1 MRFPRVLSPALIFI
15 GFCGALLL
23 TGCGGGGTPPG
34 PLPTPTL
41 TFAAIAT
48 QSFGNAPFTV
58 SATSLST
65 GAVTYSVT
73 SGPAVVSGTLV
84 TLTGAGTVTLSA
96 SQAATSHYAS
106 ASTSTSFQVTQG
118 TATLSFAAIA
128 TQLSTNAPFTVS
140 ATSASTGAVT
150 YSVASGPASITGN
163 TLTLTGTAGPVMLNA
178 SQAATTNYAAAT
190 ANTSF
195 QVVTT
200 GATSGTSFTGKV
212 QATGLP
218 VIGASVQLYEM
229 GTSGNGSR
237 SNTALTSALTTD
249 ANGNFSVPST
259 FSCVAAS
266 TNLFL
271 LAKGGKVGS
280 GGTVNSALWLA
291 EALPPCGSLTNTLTV
306 TVNELSTVAA
316 AEALAQF
323 YATGGNFGASATN
336 TLGVANAIVNA
347 QMLTN
352 LSTGVSPGASVPA
365 NVAVNSAKLNS
376 LANAFSACA
385 VSGAACTPLFA
396 AATVGSTVPTNTL
409 DAAFNIARNPG
420 TNVATLYALS
430 VGTTFTPVLTGAPPD
445 WVMFLEI
452 TGGGLNEPTALSVD
466 GSGNLWS
473 ADFNQA
479 LSKFTPNGSTNFSSG
494 ITGPELT
501 ESFGLA
507 IDPSN
512 NIWVESDETA
522 GSPNNGGSVAKF
534 NNAGVALSSGIG
546 FTAGVYFPTGI
557 AADPNGDMWIANY
570 GNSTYALY
578 NSSGTAITANCNV
591 NGCGAGEIEF
601 PVAVAVDGNH
611 FGWMANQA
619 ANFVTR
625 ISLDG
630 TSLTPIFCGQGPSG
644 VAVDA
649 QNNIWVANYFSSSVA
664 EISNTGNL
672 ISSGYTSGGINHPQG
687 IAVDGGGSIWV
698 ANYRGSSITELAGAN
713 ATTPGAGISPS
724 IGLGT
729 DSSMVEPFGLAL
741 DASGNV
747 WVSSFAT
754 NAIVEFLGV
763 AAPVKTPVVG
773 PVQIP

>member
-1 MRFPRVLSPALIFI
+1 MRFPRIPFSPALIFS

-23 TGCGGGGTPPG
+23 AGCGKGGTPPTS
-34 PLPTPTL
+34 LSTPTL
-41 TFAAIAT
+41 IFAAIAT
-48 QSFGNAPFTV
+48 QSFGNAPVLV
-58 SATSLST
+58 SATSASA

-73 SGPAVVSGTLV
+73 SGPAAISGNVV
-84 TLTGAGTVTLSA
+84 TLTGVGPVTLSA
-96 SQAATSHYAS
+96 SQAATATYAA
-106 ASTSTSFQVTQG
+106 ASTSTSFMVTQG
-118 TATLSFAAIA
+118 TTTLNFTAIA
-128 TQLSTNAPFTVS
+128 TQLATNAPFPVS
-140 ATSASTGAVT
+140 ATSASTGTVT
-150 YSVASGPASITGN
+150 YSVTSGPASITGS
-163 TLTLTGTAGPVMLNA
+163 TLTLTGAPGTVILNA
-178 SQAATTNYAAAT
+178 SQVATTNYAAAT

-195 QVVTT
+195 TVVTT
-200 GATSGTSFTGKV
+200 GATTGTSFTGKV

-218 VIGASVQLYEM
+218 VIGASVQLYEA
-229 GTSGNGSR
+229 GTSATGS
-237 SNTALTSALTTD
+237 SNAALATALTTD
-249 ANGNFSVPST
+249 VNGNFTVPST
-259 FSCVAAS
+259 FSCVSAN
-266 TNLFL
+266 TVLFL

-280 GGTVNSALWLA
+280 GGTANSALWLA
-291 EALPPCGSLTNTLTV
+291 AALPPCGSLTNSLSV
-306 TVNELSTVAA
+306 TVNELTTVAMT
-316 AEALAQF
+316 EALAQF
-323 YATGGNFGASATN
+323 TAAGGNVRASATN
-336 TLGVANAIVNA
+336 TLGLANAVVNA
-347 QMLTN
+347 QMLAN
-352 LSTGVSPGASVPA
+352 LTTGVSPGASVPA

-376 LANAFSACA
+376 LANAFAGCA
-385 VSGAACTPLFA
+385 VSSAACTPLFA

-420 TNVATLYALS
+420 ANVAALYALS

-445 WVMFLEI
+445 WIMFLEI

-479 LSKFTPNGSTNFSSG
+479 LSKFAPNGSTSFSNG

-501 ESFGLA
+501 QSFGLA

-512 NIWVESDETA
+512 NIWVESDETP
-522 GSPNNGGSVAKF
+522 GSPNNSGSVAKF

-578 NSSGTAITANCNV
+578 NSSGAAITANCNV
-591 NGCGAGEIEF
+591 NGCGAGVVEF

-611 FGWMANQA
+611 FGWIGNQA

-630 TSLTPIFCGQGPSG
+630 TSLTTITCGEGPSG
-644 VAVDA
+644 VAVDG
-649 QNNIWVANYFSSSVA
+649 QNNIWVANYFTSSIA

-672 ISSGYTSGGINHPQG
+672 ISGNYTGGGINHPQG
-687 IAVDGGGSIWV
+687 IAVDGGGSVWI
-698 ANYRGSSITELAGAN
+698 ANYRGSSITELAGAS
-713 ATTPGAGISPS
+713 AATPGAAISPA
-724 IGLGT
+724 IGYGS
-729 DSSMVEPFGLAL
+729 DSNLFESFGLAI
-741 DASGNV
+741 DASGNI
-747 WVSSFAT
+747 WISSFASNT
-754 NAIVEFLGV
+754 IVEFLGV